1 MSNVVKVDFGAAR
14 KHAGGPRPQ
23 SARAAQRGELAGR
36 EETVGED
43 ALRRDSGSSD
53 SGRLETAHLA
63 AVRQD
68 SALSPAHPAWRG
80 VAKRQAEA
88 ASRPAVQQ
96 GERPNLQQGLQQGV
110 QQGNL
115 EATAAGQV
123 AADEPA
129 KANAVT
135 EKTAE
140 PPAGQGLG
148 GAGAVLAGKTGGK
161 LRLIELGPRPAKDGP
176 ALSEAQAPVKAA
188 ALKMLARSNRPRAQL
203 ARDLAAKDFEAADIE
218 VVLDRLE
225 AAGLIDD
232 LEYARRFI
240 ETRSRK
246 SGISRRQ
253 LSEELRQ
260 KGLDS
265 STISQALSEREEDAD
280 FCAALDFAQRKARSL
295 AAKDRAAAHRSLLG
309 ALARRGFSGD
319 ICRRVAAQVLGGGH
333 EEC

>member
-88 ASRPAVQQ
+88 ASRPVVQQDVQQ
-96 GERPNLQQGLQQGV
+96 GVKLGD
-110 QQGNL
+110 L

-123 AADEPA
+123 AAREPA
-129 KANAVT
+129 SVNT
-135 EKTAE
+135 LGGKTAE

-148 GAGAVLAGKTGGK
+148 GAGAVSAGKTGGK
-161 LRLIELGPRPAKDGP
+161 LRLIELGPRPVKDGP

-333 EEC
+333 EEY